1 MNKDILSAKAVSA
14 TKWATITELVAKLV
28 VPITNM
34 ILARL
39 LSLESFGVV
48 ATATMVVSFA
58 DMFSDSGFQKYLVQ
72 HEFKEPSNKEN
83 STNVA
88 FWTNF
93 SISIFLWI
101 LIFLFSEPL
110 SALVGSKGFGNV
122 LIVASLQLPIT
133 SFSSVQMAIYKRSFN
148 FKTLFLVRVVSICLP
163 FVITIPLAYMGFE
176 YWALIIGNLSGAL
189 SNAIILTIKS
199 DWKPRFYYNFVL
211 LKEMLSFSIWS
222 LLESLSVW
230 LVAWV
235 DVFIVGNYLN
245 DYYLGIYKQSI
256 NIVNSI
262 IYIVTVPTMSVLF
275 PLLSRFQYDEERFKN
290 TYWSMQKMVSYILLP
305 MGVGILLYRE
315 VITNILLGSKWSEAS
330 DVIGI
335 WGVITCIVAVLS
347 YYTSEAFRAK
357 GLPKLSFCIQV
368 ITILVLVP
376 TCIVSVRYGFKSLV
390 YARTLSRLI
399 TPIAGLVAMQYFLDI
414 SILKTL
420 NKLVIPTVCTL
431 IMTTVALFLRQIGSF
446 FLWNIVSMVLCTI
459 VYLIVVFIFSR
470 DDILYLYN
478 KFIKKGESK
487 NE

>member
-1 MNKDILSAKAVSA
+1 
-14 TKWATITELVAKLV
+14 
-28 VPITNM
+28 
-34 ILARL
+34 
-39 LSLESFGVV
+39 
-48 ATATMVVSFA
+48 
-58 DMFSDSGFQKYLVQ
+58 
-72 HEFKEPSNKEN
+72 
-83 STNVA
+83 
-88 FWTNF
+88 
-93 SISIFLWI
+93 
-101 LIFLFSEPL
+101 
-110 SALVGSKGFGNV
+110 
-122 LIVASLQLPIT
+122 
-133 SFSSVQMAIYKRSFN
+133 
-148 FKTLFLVRVVSICLP
+148 
-163 FVITIPLAYMGFE
+163 
-176 YWALIIGNLSGAL
+176 
-189 SNAIILTIKS
+189 
-199 DWKPRFYYNFVL
+199 
-211 LKEMLSFSIWS
+211 
-222 LLESLSVW
+222 
-230 LVAWV
+230 
-235 DVFIVGNYLN
+235 
-245 DYYLGIYKQSI
+245 
-256 NIVNSI
+256 
-262 IYIVTVPTMSVLF
+262 
-275 PLLSRFQYDEERFKN
+275 
-290 TYWSMQKMVSYILLP
+290 MQKMVSYILLP

-368 ITILVLVP
+368 ITIVVLVP

-431 IMTTVALFLRQIGSF
+431 IMTTVALFLRQIGNF

-470 DDILYLYN
+470 ADILYLYN